1 MLIGGLTYFGVMK
14 EKQEEEKLYICRP
27 CGYVMKESE
36 LEDVC
41 PACGLPRKV
50 FVDYKERMSPG
61 RNRILKLD
69 LHPIAVHFP
78 QTMLIILIQALLLN
92 LIFPHLIPEVF
103 IGTARFTAFVF
114 PFAVFGAFL
123 SGLIDGKL
131 RFKSVTTP
139 VLKMKIIYSS
149 VMFLVSLLTPFFAW
163 EGIEETASKLW
174 LLCIGAV
181 ALFCAIVLGH
191 AGKRLM
197 NIGMGGAMTIW
208 GRKL

>member
-1 MLIGGLTYFGVMK
+1 MGK
-14 EKQEEEKLYICRP
+14 KKEEEKLYICRP

-61 RNRILKLD
+61 RNKILKLD

-78 QTMLIILIQALLLN
+78 QTMLIILIQALLIN

-103 IGTARFTAFVF
+103 IGTSRFTAFVF
-114 PFAVFGAFL
+114 PFAVFGAFV
-123 SGLIDGKL
+123 SGLVDGKL

-149 VMFLVSLLTPFFAW
+149 ILFLVSLFTPYFAW
-163 EGIEETASKLW
+163 VGIEEMSSKLW
-174 LLCIGAV
+174 LLGLGTV
-181 ALFCAIVLGH
+181 ALVCAVILGH

-197 NIGMGGAMTIW
+197 NIGMGGAMKVW
-208 GRKL
+208 GFKL